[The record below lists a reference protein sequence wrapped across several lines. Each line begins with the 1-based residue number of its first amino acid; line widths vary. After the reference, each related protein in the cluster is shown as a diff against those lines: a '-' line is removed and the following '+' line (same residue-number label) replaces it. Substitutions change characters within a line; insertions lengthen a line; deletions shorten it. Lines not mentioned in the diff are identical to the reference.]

1 MIPVTA
7 HFINLSNSL
16 EAQLANQ
23 VKLRYGCEHIML
35 MELDSEDITCF
46 FRLVNESSKHST
58 CWSVAGEVYL
68 EGDYGDVVISHSGI
82 NS

>member
-1 MIPVTA
+1 
-7 HFINLSNSL
+7 
-16 EAQLANQ
+16 
-23 VKLRYGCEHIML
+23 ML